1 MTRLPRLLL
10 FLICAVL
17 VGCSNAPPPAPVPAP
32 ADGHDDHKLSAAH
45 GGVMVE
51 IGDQVAHAEAVFE
64 ADGSVRLYLLGKDA
78 QAVLEIDAK
87 PFEAFAKPDGG
98 TSAEKFEFIPTP
110 QPGDT
115 AGKASLFVGKLPA
128 SVNGKPVGVS
138 MPNLRVGA
146 DRYRVGF
153 HSPEATSH
161 DVMPAK
167 RTDDAAGKLFGT
179 AGGLYTADDIKVNGT
194 RTPDEKY
201 KGIRAKH
208 DAEPKAG
215 DKICPISET
224 LANPQFTWVIGGK
237 TYEFCCTP
245 CIEEFVS
252 TAKEKPENVKP
263 PGAYR
268 KK

>member
-1 MTRLPRLLL
+1 MRRI
-10 FLICAVL
+10 LIVSLSLVGAGI
-17 VGCSNAPPPAPVPAP
+17 VGCSNTPAPPTPVPA
-32 ADGHDDHKLSAAH
+32 DTHDDHQLSAAH

-64 ADGSVRLYLLGKDA
+64 ADGGVRLYLLGQDA
-78 QAVLEIDAK
+78 KTVLEIDAK

-98 TSAEKFEFIPTP
+98 TSADKFEFTPAP

-128 SVNGKPVGVS
+128 TAKGKPVGVS
-138 MPNLRVGA
+138 IPNVRVGA

-153 HSPEATSH
+153 HSPAATGH
-161 DVMPAK
+161 DLMPAK
-167 RTDDAAGKLFGT
+167 RTDDAADKLFGSP
-179 AGGLYTADDIKVNGT
+179 GGLYTAADIQANGT

-208 DAEPKAG
+208 DIEPKAG
-215 DKICPISET
+215 DKLCPITDT

-245 CIEEFVS
+245 CIEEFVN
-252 TAKEKPENVKP
+252 TAKEKPESVKP
-263 PGAYR
+263 PEEYR